1 MSRIGKQPII
11 ISDKAEVKIDGN
23 LIVVKG
29 PKGELKRQIH
39 EAIEAKIEDSKI
51 LVAPKKES
59 GLKNKSPH
67 QIWCGDKK
75 VMALWG
81 LTRALIFN
89 MVKGIVDG
97 YEKKLEIE
105 GIGFKAV
112 LQGEKLIMNLG
123 FSHPVEFEAPKGI
136 GFKVEKNVIIISG
149 ADKESVGQV
158 AASIRALKKPEPYKG
173 KGIHY
178 QGEVIKRK
186 AGKKA
191 VSTST

>member
-1 MSRIGKQPII
+1 VNIRDIMSRIGKQPII
-11 ISDKAEVKIDGN
+11 IPDKVDVKIDGN
-23 LIVVKG
+23 LIMVNG
-29 PKGELKRQIH
+29 PKGELKRQTH
-39 EAIEAKIEDSKI
+39 EAIEIKIEDGKI
-51 LVAPKKES
+51 LVAPKKEA
-59 GLKNKSPH
+59 GLK
-67 QIWCGDKK
+67 DKK

-81 LTRALIFN
+81 LTRALVFN

-112 LQGEKLIMNLG
+112 SQGEKLVMSLG
-123 FSHPVEFEAPKGI
+123 FSHPVEFAAPKGI
-136 GFKVEKNVIIISG
+136 GFKVEKNVITISG

-158 AASIRALKKPEPYKG
+158 AAAIRVLKKPEPYKG

-178 QGEVIKRK
+178 LGEVIKRK

-191 VSTST
+191 VSTGT